1 MNIIKKINTSAALAV
16 DSKGREV
23 IVFGKGIGFPK
34 VPYELT
40 DLSCIERTF
49 YDVAPNYIA
58 LISELP
64 EEILMAS
71 AEIVEE
77 AEVELGCTLNP
88 NLPFTLADHLNFAI
102 ERLKNGIDLLNPIA
116 YDVRNL
122 YPKEARIGDYALEV
136 LEKTTN
142 VKLSESEA
150 VSVALHLINAE
161 ANVGDL
167 QSAMRMIKIAD
178 EVVKIVER
186 QLDVV
191 LDKESYNYSRF
202 NLHLRYLI
210 QRLST
215 SVEVEERGVDLLRSL
230 AKEHP
235 DVYTCAL
242 KISHYFE
249 GTWKWKCNE
258 EEILYLM
265 LHIFRLL
272 ERVE

>member
-1 MNIIKKINTSAALAV
+1 MNVFKKINTSAAFAV

-23 IVFGKGIGFPK
+23 IIVGKGIGFPK

-49 YDVAPNYIA
+49 YDVDSKYIA

-64 EEILMAS
+64 QEILMAS

-102 ERLKNGIDLLNPIA
+102 ERLKNGMDLLNPIA
-116 YDVRNL
+116 YDVRHL
-122 YPKEARIGDYALEV
+122 YPKEAKIGDYALEI
-136 LEKTTN
+136 LEKTAN

-150 VSVALHLINAE
+150 VNIALHLINAE

-167 QSAMRMIKIAD
+167 QFAMRIIRIAD

-186 QLDVV
+186 HLHVV
-191 LDKESYNYSRF
+191 LDKESYNYTRF

-242 KISHYFE
+242 KIARYFE
-249 GTWKWKCNE
+249 GTWKWRCNE

-272 ERVE
+272 ERTE